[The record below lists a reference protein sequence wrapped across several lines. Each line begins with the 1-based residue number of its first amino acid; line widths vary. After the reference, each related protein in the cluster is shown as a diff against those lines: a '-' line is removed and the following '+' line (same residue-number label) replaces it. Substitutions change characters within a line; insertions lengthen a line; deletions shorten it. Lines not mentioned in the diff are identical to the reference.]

1 MRNVRE
7 RLKFIKPL
15 EPIQVETPPVSDDWL
30 HEIKYD
36 GFRTQLIRDWA
47 GVRAFSRNG
56 HDWSQRYWPIVTAA
70 EKLPAESFI
79 IDGEMIAPDPD
90 GRPNFHE
97 MHSRMTWNAELLAF
111 VAFDLL
117 YLNGEHVRVLPL
129 IERKAKLWDLIK
141 PAKGIIQYSDHVDGN
156 GAAFFEGVEK
166 MGLEGMVSK
175 RRTSSYRSGKQD
187 FWVKTKCWEVGTF
200 ELWGVKREPGKPAVG
215 IVARDGKYA
224 GSPTIT
230 LPKQLRDRLE

>member
-1 MRNVRE
+1 MCMRNAGD

-36 GFRTQLIRDWA
+36 GFRTQLVRDWA

-79 IDGEMIAPDPD
+79 IDGEMIAPEPD

-117 YLNGEHVRVLPL
+117 YLNDEHFVLC
-129 IERKAKLWDLIK
+129 R
-141 PAKGIIQYSDHVDGN
+141 
-156 GAAFFEGVEK
+156 
-166 MGLEGMVSK
+166 
-175 RRTSSYRSGKQD
+175 
-187 FWVKTKCWEVGTF
+187 
-200 ELWGVKREPGKPAVG
+200 
-215 IVARDGKYA
+215 
-224 GSPTIT
+224 
-230 LPKQLRDRLE
+230 